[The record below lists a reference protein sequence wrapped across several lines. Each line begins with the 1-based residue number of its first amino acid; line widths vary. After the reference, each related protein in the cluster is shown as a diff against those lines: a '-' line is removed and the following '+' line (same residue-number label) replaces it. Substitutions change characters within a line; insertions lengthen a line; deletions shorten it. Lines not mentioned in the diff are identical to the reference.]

1 MANKSVVASHETSI
15 PTVKKTPG
23 LNLEFLLPPLSA
35 SESGP
40 PVPADVFVSPV
51 SVFSDTRSTDP
62 PNGPKAA
69 SPVVANSTSYNFVAS
84 DASSLCVIL
93 NVGPKDAPNPNL
105 GFP

>member
-1 MANKSVVASHETSI
+1 MANKSVVASRETSI

-51 SVFSDTRSTDP
+51 SVFSDTRSTEP
-62 PNGPKAA
+62 PNGPTAA
-69 SPVVANSTSYNFVAS
+69 SPVVANSTSYNFV
-84 DASSLCVIL
+84 ASSLCVIL

-105 GFP
+105 GSP